1 MRLAESLGFSG
12 KKVKPDHKYDILRD
26 DYLFRWTVCALD
38 DWETVM
44 QEEGLCCRKHD

>member
-26 DYLFRWTVCALD
+26 DYLVWMDSMCT
-38 DWETVM
+38 
-44 QEEGLCCRKHD
+44 G